1 MSKKDKKEI
10 GGIPRPTI
18 KNIVDNVINDDNYYQ
33 DYMYTSFSMLKLL
46 LSKSPLHFKYYSE
59 KPITE
64 TAAMKFGTAFHTY
77 LLEPEKFKK
86 EYVREP
92 NVDKRTTLG
101 KQTWAKFLERFS
113 DKKWV
118 TESELNSIEEM
129 ANILKENKH
138 YKELI
143 KGCLV
148 EHIHLWENV
157 SKEHKCKGKM
167 DAINFQKGH
176 IVDVKTTRNASP
188 EAFGE
193 TIINQKYH
201 MQAAYYLDGTGL
213 DKYYIVA
220 IEKVAP
226 YGVCVYKFSKKLIE
240 KGREEYIKGIE
251 IMKEITTKG
260 YSGYNNDEIKLI

>member
-138 YKELI
+138 YKEL
-143 KGCLV
+143 
-148 EHIHLWENV
+148 
-157 SKEHKCKGKM
+157 
-167 DAINFQKGH
+167 
-176 IVDVKTTRNASP
+176 VDVKTTRNASP

-220 IEKVAP
+220 IEKAAP

>member
-143 KGCLV
+143 
-148 EHIHLWENV
+148 
-157 SKEHKCKGKM
+157 
-167 DAINFQKGH
+167 
-176 IVDVKTTRNASP
+176 DVKTTRNASP